1 MGLFDKMKGAVG
13 EAAAKVSAT
22 VQNTDFKGA
31 LASAKEVAA
40 TAVERTSD
48 VAKTAYAT
56 TKEKAVSAY
65 EVVSEEVQNFDHTQL
80 KKGEFYQERFERYKD
95 LGAQKVSAYF
105 HSTFEVDKSTMD
117 MVEDVRKRL
126 PVPAKTVDDIFEQC
140 KREAMRRAIATF
152 ALSSVIQDIDN
163 RSAAKYDNLSESY
176 TQFSDRSGHRMTAD
190 PNFAAMA
197 NEREDAQRQ
206 WPLLED
212 GYNKSQPLDPYSADV
227 EHVIAKKDYYED
239 LLIRAGTTD
248 DEFYSLVNASE
259 NLVFAESS
267 FNRSLKEVNIYDY
280 LEKRGRPD
288 SVDPD
293 LVHVDITQS
302 DGKIKTVTVSKK
314 DIAEAYEQADEK
326 RGEHR
331 LAAAKE
337 VGMTAVKTGATMAA
351 QQVVGLIV
359 LETIDIF
366 VDEIRDL
373 AVKGRIINED
383 GWLKNVQD
391 TTERIRQRLNERFE
405 ERQIWARAKSL
416 GIEAGVAGAVSVIPQ
431 ILISLILKMPT
442 FVLAMIRECTMSI
455 VRCVRVLSS
464 DGVNKLE
471 SIQVILAGTAS
482 AIVGLYVSRAIS
494 SAMAGV
500 PLLNRFNTQVTEVLT
515 GLVVTAVPLTAIY
528 AFEQNKQK
536 LRFFAANLTGA
547 A

>member
-80 KKGEFYQERFERYKD
+80 KRGEFYQERFERYKD

-206 WPLLED
+206 WTLLED

-494 SAMAGV
+494 SAIAGV

>member
-1 MGLFDKMKGAVG
+1 M
-13 EAAAKVSAT
+13 
-22 VQNTDFKGA
+22 
-31 LASAKEVAA
+31 
-40 TAVERTSD
+40 
-48 VAKTAYAT
+48 
-56 TKEKAVSAY
+56 
-65 EVVSEEVQNFDHTQL
+65 
-80 KKGEFYQERFERYKD
+80 
-95 LGAQKVSAYF
+95 
-105 HSTFEVDKSTMD
+105 
-117 MVEDVRKRL
+117 
-126 PVPAKTVDDIFEQC
+126 
-140 KREAMRRAIATF
+140 
-152 ALSSVIQDIDN
+152 
-163 RSAAKYDNLSESY
+163 
-176 TQFSDRSGHRMTAD
+176 
-190 PNFAAMA
+190 
-197 NEREDAQRQ
+197 
-206 WPLLED
+206 
-212 GYNKSQPLDPYSADV
+212 
-227 EHVIAKKDYYED
+227 
-239 LLIRAGTTD
+239 
-248 DEFYSLVNASE
+248 
-259 NLVFAESS
+259 
-267 FNRSLKEVNIYDY
+267 
-280 LEKRGRPD
+280 
-288 SVDPD
+288 
-293 LVHVDITQS
+293 
-302 DGKIKTVTVSKK
+302 
-314 DIAEAYEQADEK
+314 
-326 RGEHR
+326 
-331 LAAAKE
+331 
-337 VGMTAVKTGATMAA
+337 
-351 QQVVGLIV
+351 LIV

-494 SAMAGV
+494 SAIAGV

>member
-206 WPLLED
+206 WTLLED